1 MHSCSRKQVLNYE
14 EISSITILI
23 EARDNGFGQLRT
35 TKEINIVVIDVNEA
49 PLVPLNTIMHVL
61 ENSKEGTFVGT
72 VTTTDPEDDTLS
84 YRLMNSADNVFRMSK
99 TGSLFV
105 NKYVQNCKNEN
116 VVTIVLCHL

>member
-23 EARDNGFGQLRT
+23 EVRDNGFGQLRT

>member
-14 EISSITILI
+14 EISSITILV
-23 EARDNGFGQLRT
+23 EVRDNGFGQLRT

-105 NKYVQNCKNEN
+105 NKYVQK
-116 VVTIVLCHL
+116 LK

>member
-1 MHSCSRKQVLNYE
+1 
-14 EISSITILI
+14 
-23 EARDNGFGQLRT
+23 
-35 TKEINIVVIDVNEA
+35 
-49 PLVPLNTIMHVL
+49 MHVL

-105 NKYVQNCKNEN
+105 NRYVLRLKNEN
-116 VVTIVLCHL
+116 IVIELCVIYGIIEL

>member
-23 EARDNGFGQLRT
+23 EVRDNGFGQLRT
-35 TKEINIVVIDVNEA
+35 TKELNIVVIDVNEA

>member
-35 TKEINIVVIDVNEA
+35 TKEINIVVLDVNEA
-49 PLVPLNTIMHVL
+49 PLVPLNTVMHVL